1 MMPGGGT
8 INFPSAKKF
17 KKKKKRRKSEGKSDS
32 SIPSTSKGG
41 GAKSEGKRRARST
54 IDPVTGRR
62 IYIKPDYE
70 SENPNMAEDFA
81 SMVASV
87 QNEGTKGDGKG
98 GRYAAAMP

>member
-1 MMPGGGT
+1 MAEEADDERDRTASFQVMMPGGGT

-62 IYIKPDYE
+62 IYMYVFRNTCIYE
-70 SENPNMAEDFA
+70 VEIMHVHSR
-81 SMVASV
+81 
-87 QNEGTKGDGKG
+87 K
-98 GRYAAAMP
+98 